1 MKCQKL
7 QMYLVDVNFWN
18 TYRLLVAPKSKIDS
32 DRNNKINSSFSYLFQ
47 RLFHIVLKDIE
58 YFDLYS
64 YACRYLPNLILFA
77 FWRIFFITKQKVLTS
92 FSLSLQHL
100 FRITLK
106 DIDYF
111 ILFSYAWRYL
121 NSLVLF
127 ESGIYL
133 LSTESGVSS
142 K

>member
-32 DRNNKINSSFSYLFQ
+32 DRNNKINSFFSYLFQ

-77 FWRIFFITKQKVLTS
+77 F
-92 FSLSLQHL
+92 
-100 FRITLK
+100 
-106 DIDYF
+106 
-111 ILFSYAWRYL
+111 
-121 NSLVLF
+121 
-127 ESGIYL
+127 GIYF
-133 LSTESGVSS
+133 LSQS
-142 K
+142 KK